1 MKKIVWLLLSS
12 VLLFSLCACSKN
24 EQSAMYLKPTQ
35 FSEETMQVLDLLG
48 DEIQFY
54 DISLD
59 DSVKSFAILL
69 WVYRNGEW
77 LEEGKVYG
85 ENDLL
90 SKQIAIRLTDSNYEI
105 YYIDDDGHEKV
116 SYTAPDSLFEESIGI
131 GGTRINQKTPIE
143 LNQEIP
149 IWVKIGTS
157 SNRMEVSASTED
169 FRKAECNAGIAVTLT
184 VSDEMIE

>member
-1 MKKIVWLLLSS
+1 M
-12 VLLFSLCACSKN
+12 
-24 EQSAMYLKPTQ
+24 
-35 FSEETMQVLDLLG
+35 D

-59 DSVKSFAILL
+59 DSVKSFAISF

-77 LEEGKVYG
+77 LEEGKSYG
-85 ENDLL
+85 ENDFL

-105 YYIDDDGHEKV
+105 YYIDDDGHEMISFPV
-116 SYTAPDSLFEESIGI
+116 SDSLFEESIGI
-131 GGTRINQKTPIE
+131 GGTRIDQKTPIE

-149 IWVKIGTS
+149 IWVKIGTA
-157 SNRMEVSASTED
+157 SNRMEALAITED

-184 VSDEMIE
+184 VFDEMIE